1 MHFPPRLL
9 GTVLLLGFL
18 PAAGAPPGAGAPPAP
33 TPAATGPLAPP
44 AHDWVL
50 PLFTKEGYR
59 QMTIKGD
66 EVQPITADQID
77 MKMMNVTVF
86 TGGAEPRVDSVI
98 LSPTAIFM
106 INEKTARGE
115 QAVRV
120 IRDDMEVTGVGWNYD
135 YNAKKVLIFH
145 HVHVVFHSAL
155 PDILK

>member
-1 MHFPPRLL
+1 MPAPPKTL
-9 GTVLLLGFL
+9 GAAILLLGLL
-18 PAAGAPPGAGAPPAP
+18 PAAGAPPAAG
-33 TPAATGPLAPP
+33 TPAAAAGPLAPP

-98 LSPTAIFM
+98 LSPTATFM
-106 INEKTARGE
+106 INEKTAHGDH
-115 QAVRV
+115 AVRV
-120 IRDDMEVTGVGWNYD
+120 IRDDMDVTGVGWSYD

-145 HVHVVFHSAL
+145 HVHVVSHSAL